1 MPKVTKKTALAEA
14 DEVGKQLDF
23 DQEQQYEQEVAA
35 VVDFLVETVWS
46 RHMEG
51 LRREKRT
58 LEIQLMAHRL
68 TRLAMKYNALS
79 YATRGLS
86 ADLQASA
93 CATARKEWREASD
106 RAAAQFPSELC
117 VSCLE
122 PICQCQCAST
132 CPACGK

>member
-1 MPKVTKKTALAEA
+1 M
-14 DEVGKQLDF
+14 
-23 DQEQQYEQEVAA
+23 
-35 VVDFLVETVWS
+35 DFLVETVWS
-46 RHMEG
+46 RHIEG

-68 TRLAMKYNALS
+68 TRLVLKYNALS

-93 CATARKEWREASD
+93 YATARKEWREASD
-106 RAAAQFPSELC
+106 RAAAQFTSELC

-122 PICQCQCAST
+122 PICQCQCTST
-132 CPACGK
+132 CQACGKQIAMCWRSCLWEPGMCECYIPVDVDLPGSE